1 MQKSLPRP
9 LSLAC
14 ISSGAFPDKGNA
26 DLTTATSCA
35 SAALNAAALTSVAA
49 HLLLVKV
56 DAILMCQYCEMT
68 DGFGLESLKNRK
80 QLHGVL
86 TSYQSKLN
94 DLIETKGKD
103 IKELNKSDD
112 IRGVYLGLEKSDPL
126 LTGWSRPA
134 HALMQ
139 PTHWKIVLCFRQ
151 FRLIA

>member
-1 MQKSLPRP
+1 MPRP

-49 HLLLVKV
+49 HFLLVKV

-80 QLHGVL
+80 HLHGVL
-86 TSYQSKLN
+86 TSYNS
-94 DLIETKGKD
+94 
-103 IKELNKSDD
+103 ELNKKIKVDD
-112 IRGVYLGLEKSDPL
+112 HLDKTDTIRGVYLGLLKSDPL
-126 LTGWSRPA
+126 LTGYKLASPCI
-134 HALMQ
+134 MQ
-139 PTHWKIVLCFRQ
+139 P
-151 FRLIA
+151 A